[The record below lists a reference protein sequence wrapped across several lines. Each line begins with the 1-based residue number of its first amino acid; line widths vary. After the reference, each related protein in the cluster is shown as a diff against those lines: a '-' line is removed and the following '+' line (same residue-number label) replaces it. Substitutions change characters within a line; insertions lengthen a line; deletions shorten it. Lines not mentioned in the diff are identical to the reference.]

1 MDEWNLDGYEP
12 FKLYH
17 ERVWFENIVTPHIW
31 ICMNNYN
38 RIWKAKSSSQFP
50 YKFGLELHDDETII
64 FNPIKIEEKRKEDR
78 ILQTKASK

>member
-1 MDEWNLDGYEP
+1 M
-12 FKLYH
+12 
-17 ERVWFENIVTPHIW
+17 
-31 ICMNNYN
+31 
-38 RIWKAKSSSQFP
+38 KAKSSSQFP